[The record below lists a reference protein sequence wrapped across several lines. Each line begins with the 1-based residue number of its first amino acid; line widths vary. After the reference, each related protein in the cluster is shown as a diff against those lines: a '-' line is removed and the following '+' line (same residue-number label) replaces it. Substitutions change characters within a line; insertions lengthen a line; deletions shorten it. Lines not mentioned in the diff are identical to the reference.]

1 MVTIYCQLSLKVL
14 NFSVLLVLSIMHV
27 SRDLTAEALNHRIAQ
42 RGEREERGGG
52 PAAVAVRRPSHALT
66 TVEPGGASQSA
77 QVWPCSLLTLP
88 VVGVVVVV
96 VESTRESR
104 GLLLVTPLCRRGS
117 FQSVAAQRPAR
128 VHTER

>member
-77 QVWPCSLLTLP
+77 QVWPCSLLTLL
-88 VVGVVVVV
+88 VVGVVV